1 MSAVKTI
8 VFTGGGS
15 AGHVLPAVPIMR
27 AMRGQG
33 AEIFYLG
40 GTDGADERH
49 LSGEELRYHG
59 IASGK
64 LRRYFS
70 WRNFADAFS
79 VLRGIWQSHRLLG
92 RIRPDAIFSK
102 GGFVSFPVVLAGWL
116 RRIPVVAHESD
127 FSPGLANRLA
137 MPLLSALCTSF
148 PMQRPRRL
156 RGTLVHTGS
165 PVRPEL
171 LQGDAERGRALVDA
185 PAGMPLVLV
194 TGGSLGAE
202 GLNALVR
209 SAAPGLVERCCLVHV
224 CGPGKTDGL
233 TLSRYHSFEF
243 VGADWGHLLAAADL
257 VVSRAG
263 ANALFELL
271 ALGKPNILVPL
282 PRSAS
287 RGDQIENAAYAEQAG
302 YSMVIPEEDLNA
314 ARLMEAVQRMLD
326 DANEWRR
333 RLATFEAL
341 PTLDLIVR
349 TLEQTA
355 APAD

>member
-1 MSAVKTI
+1 MKI

-33 AEIFYLG
+33 AELFYIG
-40 GTDGADERH
+40 GADGSDERY
-49 LSGEELRYHG
+49 LAGEALTYYG

-70 WRNFADAFS
+70 WRNFADMFS
-79 VLRGIWQSHRLLG
+79 VLRGLWQSHRLLG
-92 RIRPDAIFSK
+92 RIRPDLVFSK
-102 GGFVSFPVVLAGWL
+102 GGFVTLPVVLAGWL

-127 FSPGLANRLA
+127 CSPGLANRLA
-137 MPLLSALCTSF
+137 MPFLSALCTSF
-148 PMQRPRRL
+148 PIQRPRRL
-156 RGTLVHTGS
+156 RGTLIHTGS

-171 LQGDAERGRALVDA
+171 LAGDAQRGRALVNA

-202 GLNALVR
+202 GLNAVVR
-209 SAAPGLVERCCLVHV
+209 TAAPGLVEHCCLVHV
-224 CGPGKTDGL
+224 CGSGKTSAL
-233 TLSRYHSFEF
+233 ALPRYHQFEF
-243 VGADWGHLLAAADL
+243 VGADWGHLLAAAEL

-263 ANALFELL
+263 SNALFELL

-287 RGDQIENAAYAEQAG
+287 RGDQIENAAYAERAG
-302 YSMVIPEEDLNA
+302 YSLVIPEEGLDA
-314 ARLMEAVQRMLD
+314 ARLTDALGRMLAE
-326 DANEWRR
+326 ANEWRK
-333 RLATFEAL
+333 RLAAFSGP
-341 PTLDLIVR
+341 PTLELVM
-349 TLEQTA
+349 QTMRKA
-355 APAD
+355 ADRAG

>member
-49 LSGEELRYHG
+49 LAGEELRYYG

-70 WRNFADAFS
+70 WRNFADILS

-137 MPLLSALCTSF
+137 MPLLSALCASF
-148 PMQRPRRL
+148 PIRRPGRL
-156 RGTLVHTGS
+156 RGALVHTGA

-171 LQGDAERGRALVDA
+171 LEGDKARGRALVGA
-185 PAGMPLVLV
+185 PAEAPLVLV

-202 GLNALVR
+202 ALNAVVR
-209 SAAPGLVERCCLVHV
+209 SAAAGLVEHCCLAHV
-224 CGPGKTDGL
+224 CGPGKNSDL
-233 TLSRYHSFEF
+233 ALPRYHQFEF
-243 VGADWGHLLAAADL
+243 VGTDWGDLLAAADL

-287 RGDQIENAAYAEQAG
+287 RGDQIENAAYAERAG
-302 YSMVIPEEDLNA
+302 YSLVIPEEDLDA
-314 ARLMEAVQRMLD
+314 ARLTEAVQRMLA
-326 DANEWRR
+326 DADEWRR

-349 TLEQTA
+349 TLEKAA

>member
-1 MSAVKTI
+1 MKV

-33 AEIFYLG
+33 AEIFYIG
-40 GTDGADERH
+40 GADGADQRY
-49 LSGEELRYHG
+49 LAGEELRYYG

-79 VLRGIWQSHRLLG
+79 VLRGLWQSHRLLG
-92 RIRPDAIFSK
+92 RIRPDVVFSK

-137 MPLLSALCTSF
+137 MPFLSALCTSF

-156 RGTLVHTGS
+156 RGTLVHTGA

-185 PAGMPLVLV
+185 PAGMPLVLA

-202 GLNALVR
+202 ALNAIVR
-209 SAAPGLVERCCLVHV
+209 SAAPGLVEHCCLVHV
-224 CGPGKTDGL
+224 CGPGKTKAL
-233 TLSRYHSFEF
+233 ALPRYHPFEF

-302 YSMVIPEEDLNA
+302 YSMVIPEEELDA
-314 ARLMEAVQRMLD
+314 ARLTEAVQGMLD
-326 DANEWRR
+326 EAEGWRR
-333 RLATFEAL
+333 RLAAFAGP
-341 PTLDLIVR
+341 PTLELVV
-349 TLEQTA
+349 QTIRKA
-355 APAD
+355 AAGGG